1 MAIHYVFE
9 AICGDVFH
17 SQFNAAYLSKLKG
30 EIVFFSNKKHWNY
43 VSEKVNKKINWEE
56 ETIRTKS
63 TLSNLIWV
71 FKNRKKLKKDGEII
85 FLSSDIFIYYRC
97 LFLRLLGYKYI
108 KYVTHADLQNISKK
122 KNIKDYFLFYRRH
135 FFLMKL
141 MDLVNI
147 EVVLLSSSI
156 KSNLSKYIKL
166 NNIETIEHPYLY
178 DKEYKENKYSQNRIK
193 IGFIG
198 LPTEEKGFF
207 WLYKQLSSG
216 NRPDNIEFY
225 LIGDMKAVEYTKD
238 QFLLCFNKNSIIND
252 IDIKN
257 ELSKVDYVIFPFPD
271 DNYKLRASGT
281 VFDAINARKPI
292 LTTNN
297 SFITEVISSEKTMGI
312 VFDQTIGLED
322 LYKKISK
329 VTQEEYFQYVKNIN
343 DYIKKRVFDEF

>member
-1 MAIHYVFE
+1 MTIHYVFE

-30 EIVFFSNKKHWNY
+30 KIVFFSNKKHWSY
-43 VSEKVNKKINWEE
+43 VSEKVHKEINWEE
-56 ETIRTKS
+56 ETVRTKS
-63 TLSNLIWV
+63 VLSNLLWV
-71 FKNRKKLKKDGEII
+71 FKNKKKLKKNGEIT

-108 KYVTHADLQNISKK
+108 NYVTHADLQNISKK
-122 KNIKDYFLFYRRH
+122 KDIKDYFLFYRRH

-141 MDLVNI
+141 MDIVNI
-147 EVVLLSSSI
+147 KVVLLSNSI
-156 KSNLSKYIKL
+156 KLNLSSYIKL
-166 NNIETIEHPYLY
+166 NNTEAIEHPYLY
-178 DKEYKENKYSQNRIK
+178 DKVYKKKQYSPNRIK
-193 IGFIG
+193 IGFVG

-216 NRPDNIEFY
+216 NRKENIEFY
-225 LIGDMKAVEYTKD
+225 LIGDMRTVEHSKD

-271 DNYKLRASGT
+271 ENYKLRASGT

-312 VFDQTIGLED
+312 VFDQTTGLED

-329 VTQEEYFQYVKNIN
+329 VTQEEYFQYVNNIN